1 MVCKVRVMML
11 LTRAA
16 ADLGA
21 RVIGEDVEFTGV
33 CSDSRKLVQGDLF
46 VAIRGEHFDGFE
58 FIDRARSCG
67 AVAAMVNANSLEET
81 DAGST
86 PGIPLLVVDDTRLAL
101 GALAESWRAMF
112 DIPLVAITGSNGKTT
127 VKEMLAS
134 ILRVAAGS
142 DTAVLATSGNLNNDI
157 GMPHTLLQLNS
168 EHRYAVIEMGMN
180 HVGEIDY
187 LTRIATPTVALV
199 NNASTAHLQGLGS
212 IEAVARA
219 KGEIFAGLCASGT
232 AIINGDDAAAP
243 MWRALI
249 GAHPM
254 LEFGFNQDADVSGTW
269 DWQPDGMTLQ
279 VSAPPGYFTA
289 QLWVTGQHNAYNALA
304 ATAAAVVLNVP
315 LEIIALG
322 LEKFSGVSGRM
333 QRKSGIR
340 GATLIDDT
348 YNANPLS
355 FRAAI
360 DVLARMPGKRV
371 LVAGDMGELG
381 EQAADMHAEI
391 GAAARQAGIDRLYA
405 LGELSARTADEF
417 GAGGRH
423 FERIEDMQSE
433 LVRELDANTTV
444 LVKGSRF
451 MKMERVANFLDSS
464 KNPESNGTKET
475 SCS

>member
-1 MVCKVRVMML
+1 MML

-21 RVIGEDVEFTGV
+21 RLIGEDVEFTGV

-46 VAIRGEHFDGFE
+46 VAIRGERFDGYQ
-58 FIDRARSCG
+58 FIGRAQRCG
-67 AVAAMVNANSLEET
+67 AVAAMVNADSLGENGH
-81 DAGST
+81 GST
-86 PGIPLLVVDDTRLAL
+86 PDLPLLVVEDTRLAL
-101 GALAESWRAMF
+101 GLLAESWRGMF

-157 GMPHTLLQLNS
+157 GMPHTLLQLNA

-180 HVGEIDY
+180 HAGEIDY
-187 LTRIATPTVALV
+187 LTRIAAPNVALI

-212 IEAVARA
+212 VDEVARA

-243 MWRALI
+243 LWKAMI
-249 GAHPM
+249 GAHQM
-254 LEFGFNQDADVSGTW
+254 LEFGLNQDSDVSGTW
-269 DWQPDGMTLQ
+269 HWQRDGMTLQ

-289 QLWVTGQHNAYNALA
+289 RLRVPGQHNAYNALA

-315 LEIIALG
+315 LETIATG
-322 LEKFSGVSGRM
+322 LEKFAGVSGRM
-333 QRKSGIR
+333 QRKSGIL

-348 YNANPLS
+348 YNANPQSL
-355 FRAAI
+355 RAAI
-360 DVLARMPGKRV
+360 DVLARISGKRLLV
-371 LVAGDMGELG
+371 LGDMGELG
-381 EQAADMHAEI
+381 EQAAGMHADI
-391 GAAARQAGIDRLYA
+391 GAAARQAGIDKLFA
-405 LGELSARTADEF
+405 LGELSTRTIREF

-423 FERIEDMQSE
+423 FERIEELQSA
-433 LVRELDANTTV
+433 VARELDANTTV

-451 MKMERVANFLDSS
+451 MKMERVVDFLDSS
-464 KNPESNGTKET
+464 KNPGLNPPQEA